1 MRRINHPKFK
11 NINSLKAGELLK
23 DLEYGEFV
31 FRPSSKGPDNIT
43 LTWKFFSN
51 NIVHIDIQEY
61 EKAPGAT
68 IGCKLK
74 IGNEELFEN
83 L

>member
-1 MRRINHPKFK
+1 M
-11 NINSLKAGELLK
+11 K

-43 LTWKFFSN
+43 LTWKFFAN
-51 NIVHIDIQEY
+51 NIVHIDIQEF
-61 EKAPGAT
+61 EKPPGAS
-68 IGCKLK
+68 IGQKLK